1 MVHFAQFHCCCVG
14 IVICEYR
21 IAGNVCGN
29 LILRFAVETENT
41 KLCSTQFYFYAMCIG
56 IIIRRGSDCNVSTC
70 TEAQRGMGLSK
81 YISRHTSITKPSS
94 SLLTIQP
101 SRHLE
106 SPLRRT
112 DRWGCCLLCGI
123 VPLHGV

>member
-1 MVHFAQFHCCCVG
+1 MR
-14 IVICEYR
+14 YR
-21 IAGNVCGN
+21 KAGNVCGK

-41 KLCSTQFYFYAMCIG
+41 KLYSAQYYFHVMCVG

-81 YISRHTSITKPSS
+81 YISQDTSITKLSS

-101 SRHLE
+101 SHHL
-106 SPLRRT
+106 
-112 DRWGCCLLCGI
+112 
-123 VPLHGV
+123 